1 MHDPLSSADLA
12 CDELRQRRESGYDVD
27 HVAAGLARTSPDDE
41 AALEVVYQALLG
53 TRRQSGWPYTEPNAL
68 DDILAAM
75 PAVSSPPG
83 QAAVDPDRLAD
94 RILGGW
100 LGRIAGCNLGK
111 PVEDGDF
118 WTPERVRSYLEL
130 ADAYPL
136 RDYIPALDP
145 MPADYRFQDCWL
157 ETTRGRIA
165 GSARDDDIDYA
176 IIAAWLLEQYGHN
189 LDRSDVAA
197 AMLAFLPTCGCRR
210 TRRDGEPPA
219 SGASGAG
226 RRGSQPIPGVDRCAD
241 QSRRVRVD
249 KSRPT
254 RGCHSAGLRRRH
266 THAPK
271 QWCLMGRCLGLSRVY
286 CHLQDRTRSAV
297 FGYDHSRISDLATRT
312 VRLAEKGLPSRRS
325 RVRS

>member
-1 MHDPLSSADLA
+1 
-12 CDELRQRRESGYDVD
+12 
-27 HVAAGLARTSPDDE
+27 
-41 AALEVVYQALLG
+41 
-53 TRRQSGWPYTEPNAL
+53 
-68 DDILAAM
+68 M
-75 PAVSSPPG
+75 PAVSSTPG

-118 WTPERVRSYLEL
+118 WTPERIRSYLEL

-176 IIAAWLLEQYGHN
+176 IIAVWLLEQYGHN

-197 AMLAFLPTCGCRR
+197 AMLAFLPYLRVFTAERAAMVNLLHRLPVERVAEVRNPYREWIGALIRVDVYGWTCPGRPEDAIRLAYADATLTHRSNGVYGAYGPLRWSQPRVLPRR
-210 TRRDGEPPA
+210 YGRRLRSRLATPHQALGWPRRRGLRRLLSRRELGGSRRRYGWPN
-219 SGASGAG
+219 
-226 RRGSQPIPGVDRCAD
+226 RGSQVADR
-241 QSRRVRVD
+241 
-249 KSRPT
+249 
-254 RGCHSAGLRRRH
+254 G
-266 THAPK
+266 
-271 QWCLMGRCLGLSRVY
+271 
-286 CHLQDRTRSAV
+286 
-297 FGYDHSRISDLATRT
+297 
-312 VRLAEKGLPSRRS
+312 
-325 RVRS
+325 